1 MTKEKAGV
9 ILNAQGKVEATLRAS
24 AFHYKSDLRCRI
36 VEAFPLPAPL
46 GAPSRREGGRVGLDL
61 QGRMAEEA
69 GVGADMVEFHVGQ
82 RSV

>member
-1 MTKEKAGV
+1 MK
-9 ILNAQGKVEATLRAS
+9 AQGKVEATLRAS

-36 VEAFPLPAPL
+36 GEAFPLPAPL

>member
-1 MTKEKAGV
+1 M
-9 ILNAQGKVEATLRAS
+9 NAQGKVA

-36 VEAFPLPAPL
+36 GEAFPLPAPL